1 MAILKWIFAL
11 AVGGFLLLFGFFKVS
26 GAAFIF
32 PYIEFKAGAAG
43 LPLAGLAYPVGN
55 WLVGIMELVAGVLV
69 ILPMT
74 RTTIGAPFAVL
85 PFLGAV
91 VMHLTPYLGTNTPL
105 DFATPKPVDALKA
118 GEGFVRSD
126 FTAETGST
134 LFMIAVGML
143 IVSVVNLFIQR
154 RPG

>member
-1 MAILKWIFAL
+1 MMAILKWILAL
-11 AVGGFLLLFGFFKVS
+11 VVGGFLLFFGYLKFS

-32 PYIEFKAGAAG
+32 PYIEYRAGAAG
-43 LPLAGLAYPVGN
+43 LPLAELAYPLGN
-55 WLVGIMELVAGVLV
+55 YLVGATEILAGILV

-74 RTTIGAPFAVL
+74 RKLGAAFAVL

-91 VMHLTPYLGTNTPL
+91 MVHLTPYLGIVTPD
-105 DFATPKPVDALKA
+105 DFTSPKPIDALHTGA
-118 GEGFVRSD
+118 GFVRTD

-134 LFMIAVGML
+134 LFIIAVVMAMVAIINL
-143 IVSVVNLFIQR
+143 IVQR